1 MPHVTDYSNAQSMHT
16 ACLKAKKQT
25 HMTAKDYKLS
35 RGSRSFCLLG
45 LHNMPNETS
54 EHSLHFNEIL
64 ITKKVT
70 LLFLKQC
77 LRISPVFSKA
87 GVNMMDNTWFRWL
100 VQQTY
105 EDLQAT
111 ITADKDKSIQ

>member
-1 MPHVTDYSNAQSMHT
+1 
-16 ACLKAKKQT
+16 
-25 HMTAKDYKLS
+25 
-35 RGSRSFCLLG
+35 
-45 LHNMPNETS
+45 MPNETS